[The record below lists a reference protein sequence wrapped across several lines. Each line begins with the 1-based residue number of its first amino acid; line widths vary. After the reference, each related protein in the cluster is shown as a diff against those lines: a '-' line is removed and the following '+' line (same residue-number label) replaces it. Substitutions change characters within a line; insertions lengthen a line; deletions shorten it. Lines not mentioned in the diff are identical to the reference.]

1 MYLYLPVG
9 QNKENFSLS
18 EEPKKGGKMK
28 LLLKLYETL
37 GHDEVL
43 SFKNGDLLQ
52 KSCFEVNYWTSIF
65 HGSLRQQIVT
75 APEFTSTQHMRKV
88 L

>member
-28 LLLKLYETL
+28 LLLKSYETL

-43 SFKNGDLLQ
+43 SFKNGYLLQ
-52 KSCFEVNYWTSIF
+52 KS
-65 HGSLRQQIVT
+65 
-75 APEFTSTQHMRKV
+75 
-88 L
+88 